1 MAALPESV
9 MTLMRAFGKAF
20 NRADIDGILACV
32 TQDFEWRQAVGPHAP
47 DGNIV
52 TGRDAVRRALADRDT
67 MYRDMRFSEAEVFM
81 AGEDRVVGTFRAT
94 GQYASGQALDV
105 RGVDIYT
112 LRDGLIATKDSYW
125 KTISPQ

>member
-1 MAALPESV
+1 MAGLPESV

-32 TQDFEWRQAVGPHAP
+32 TEDFEWRQAVGPHAP

-67 MYRDMRFSEAEVFM
+67 MYRDMRFSEA
-81 AGEDRVVGTFRAT
+81 
-94 GQYASGQALDV
+94 QYASGQALDV

-125 KTISPQ
+125 KIISPQ